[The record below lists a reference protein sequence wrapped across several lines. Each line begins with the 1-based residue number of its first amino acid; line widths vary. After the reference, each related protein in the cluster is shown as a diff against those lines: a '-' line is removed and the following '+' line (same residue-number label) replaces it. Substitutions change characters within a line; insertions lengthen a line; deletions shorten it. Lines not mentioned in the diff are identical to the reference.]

1 MVYLIYNPKSK
12 RVKRVDQIRVT
23 LSLKGINDLHDK
35 PSFYRLDDSIKEL
48 SEDIVHNKLDLYRSD
63 RDAEESSEDIE
74 AKDHREVRSRFFSNT
89 ALAPSDSSL
98 GTHFAIIALTRK
110 KRKPTKVESDPED
123 ASNKR
128 TNS

>member
-1 MVYLIYNPKSK
+1 
-12 RVKRVDQIRVT
+12 VKRVDQIRVT

-98 GTHFAIIALTRK
+98 GTHFATIAR
-110 KRKPTKVESDPED
+110 RR
-123 ASNKR
+123 R
-128 TNS
+128 TNILRRENLSILLKTLQSSIFSPYTHITKTY